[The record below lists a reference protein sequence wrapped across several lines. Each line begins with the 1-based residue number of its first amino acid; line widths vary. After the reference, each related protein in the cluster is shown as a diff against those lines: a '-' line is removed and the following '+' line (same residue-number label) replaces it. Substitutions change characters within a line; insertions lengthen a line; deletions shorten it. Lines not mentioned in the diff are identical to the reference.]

1 VPHFLRK
8 CFEITCPV
16 FSYND
21 FPIITGGY
29 CGKTLKKEISMRYL
43 HAIWDSDPPS
53 ALHCTSP
60 YSRKGSSSDLGLYLP
75 LKDKFNPL

>member
-1 VPHFLRK
+1 VSFLVRN

-21 FPIITGGY
+21 FPMITGGY
-29 CGKTLKKEISMRYL
+29 CGKTLKKEISTRYL
-43 HAIWDSDPPS
+43 RAVWDSDPPS
-53 ALHCTSP
+53 ALHFTSP
-60 YSRKGSSSDLGLYLP
+60 YSRKGSGHSLGLYLP